1 MAVAA
6 YKQIG
11 WVGFQLGQHALGI
24 AWRAP
29 ADVGHPNLHP
39 SSNKVR
45 VFRVRPPRDVIVDVA
60 KDGPARRHFGQGI
73 CHVER
78 PYVTCM
84 PHFIRPFNMPQDP
97 RVNVPVRVRKEG
109 DVHGKDDVQVSQAE
123 FCPKHP
129 NFHAMMMRR
138 WTRFCVVCCA
148 MMLSP
153 GIWSQTGPSRKA
165 KKAYDEAL
173 EAYRFQ
179 AYSITAAAIDK
190 ALRKS
195 PDYADAWFLKAQ
207 LHRDLEKEDVAEV
220 LEYALLLDGDKFPF
234 GWVELAQIQ
243 WESGQYAKGLAT
255 LAALDAKALPLTE
268 EVQEKRQWVEAGLRH
283 SVAAMSRSGHRRSR
297 GCLKEASTL
306 RLRSTTGRWISQG
319 AEWSSPG
326 TALRTRLN

>member
-1 MAVAA
+1 MAA

-11 WVGFQLGQHALGI
+11 WVGFQLGAALAL

-29 ADVGHPNLHP
+29 ADVGHQAFIPP
-39 SSNKVR
+39 ATKRAR
-45 VFRVRPPRDVIVDVA
+45 VQVRPPRDVIVDVA
-60 KDGPARRHFGQGI
+60 KNGPARRHFGRASVTWSDPMSPA
-73 CHVER
+73 CHASS
-78 PYVTCM
+78 
-84 PHFIRPFNMPQDP
+84 RPFNMPQDP

-179 AYSITAAAIDK
+179 AYYIGGGNRQGPSK
-190 ALRKS
+190 EPRLRGCM
-195 PDYADAWFLKAQ
+195 AKAQ
-207 LHRDLEKEDVAEV
+207 LHRI
-220 LEYALLLDGDKFPF
+220 
-234 GWVELAQIQ
+234 W
-243 WESGQYAKGLAT
+243 
-255 LAALDAKALPLTE
+255 
-268 EVQEKRQWVEAGLRH
+268 KRKMWPR
-283 SVAAMSRSGHRRSR
+283 
-297 GCLKEASTL
+297 C
-306 RLRSTTGRWISQG
+306 
-319 AEWSSPG
+319 
-326 TALRTRLN
+326 